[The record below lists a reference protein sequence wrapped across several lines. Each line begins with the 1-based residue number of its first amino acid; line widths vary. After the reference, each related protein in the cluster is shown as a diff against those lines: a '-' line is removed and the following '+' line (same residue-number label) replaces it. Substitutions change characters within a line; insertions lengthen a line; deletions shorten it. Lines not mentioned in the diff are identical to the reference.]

1 MFNIKSRFHKGSS
14 VLVSALITAAASTL
28 IGYGLT
34 KMISTGIDAIKN
46 QEVKMQGQQYAASR
60 INVLRSVRF
69 DSLSSMAK
77 RQINDTDYY
86 EEVIESDSTAD
97 RKNYA
102 VNIYKGSD
110 SVKPVAVMN
119 LSRTATGALLD
130 NQGADSYDSLG
141 AGGNAD
147 SSALNTAALKNY
159 TNDKFSA
166 DSDSFETDRAMD
178 VKSFVSYV
186 DGLLSKYRF
195 RSNAVTVGPNGAGAR
210 QNPIYV
216 SASDF
221 ECVPGSVTYAMTGNS
236 HGYLATLTP
245 AGNGLY
251 YVDYTEKDVPDDT
264 TGGGT
269 GGGTGGIKPPG
280 GNTEK
285 QIRYTMDFFENH
297 DVDVEFTE
305 PGTGKKTVYRD
316 GFSKTFPKGTT
327 FKVGPMSSLGGYN
340 KIILPW
346 YDETG
351 TLTEDVYV
359 VTPQDR
365 AGALLPGYWAWGE
378 CFNTSSSNPN
388 NNIRSI
394 DDYFTDFR
402 FEECKFA
409 KVYLKIVSHNP
420 LFDGN
425 IKATLYR
432 GDKVWAEFVYDAVP
446 VEVFDTSPIKE
457 YTFFAEVTPNTDYDF
472 RLECI
477 SSAPTSYYCKFQVT
491 PYEEGDI
498 TTADCKV
505 VDRI

>member
-1 MFNIKSRFHKGSS
+1 MFNTKSKFHKGSS
-14 VLVSALITAAASTL
+14 VLVSALVTAAASTL

-69 DSLSSMAK
+69 DSLSPMAK

-86 EEVIESDSTAD
+86 EEVVESDSTAD

-166 DSDSFETDRAMD
+166 DSESFATDRAMD

-195 RSNAVTVGPNGAGAR
+195 RSNAVTVGPNGVGTR

-221 ECVPGSVTYAMTGNS
+221 ECVPGSVTYAMSGNS
-236 HGYLATLTP
+236 HGYLATVTP

-251 YVDYTEKDVPDDT
+251 YVDYIEKDVPDA
-264 TGGGT
+264 GEV
-269 GGGTGGIKPPG
+269 KPP
-280 GNTEK
+280 
-285 QIRYTMDFFENH
+285 
-297 DVDVEFTE
+297 VVPE
-305 PGTGKKTVYRD
+305 PEPPKPPVAPDKFYYKTKFHED
-316 GFSKTFPKGTT
+316 CF
-327 FKVGPMSSLGGYN
+327 
-340 KIILPW
+340 W
-346 YDETG
+346 YDDQSGSNSDFVWT
-351 TLTEDVYV
+351 
-359 VTPQDR
+359 
-365 AGALLPGYWAWGE
+365 AFWMGYDG
-378 CFNTSSSNPN
+378 
-388 NNIRSI
+388 II
-394 DDYFTDFR
+394 DDLGFGYFYECVSDPYNSETTNYHNVVLLNKKPSSGYINFTFNGVTYEKVKIVTLEEYNSNYTDFQKLTNDYEYVGDLEKCPCHEVDSYDDIII
-402 FEECKFA
+402 EE
-409 KVYLKIVSHNP
+409 I
-420 LFDGN
+420 
-425 IKATLYR
+425 
-432 GDKVWAEFVYDAVP
+432 
-446 VEVFDTSPIKE
+446 
-457 YTFFAEVTPNTDYDF
+457 
-472 RLECI
+472 
-477 SSAPTSYYCKFQVT
+477 
-491 PYEEGDI
+491 
-498 TTADCKV
+498 
-505 VDRI
+505 

>member
-1 MFNIKSRFHKGSS
+1 MFNTKSKFHKGSS
-14 VLVSALITAAASTL
+14 VLVSALVTAAASTL

-69 DSLSSMAK
+69 DSLSPMAK

-86 EEVIESDSTAD
+86 EEVVESDSTAD

-166 DSDSFETDRAMD
+166 DSESFATDRAMD
-178 VKSFVSYV
+178 VKFFVSYV

-195 RSNAVTVGPNGAGAR
+195 RSNAVTVGPNGVGTR

-221 ECVPGSVTYAMTGNS
+221 ECVPGSVTYAMSGNS
-236 HGYLATLTP
+236 HGYLATVTP

-251 YVDYTEKDVPDDT
+251 YVDYIEKDVPDA
-264 TGGGT
+264 GEV
-269 GGGTGGIKPPG
+269 KPP
-280 GNTEK
+280 
-285 QIRYTMDFFENH
+285 
-297 DVDVEFTE
+297 VVPE
-305 PGTGKKTVYRD
+305 PEPPKPPVAPDKFYYKTKFHED
-316 GFSKTFPKGTT
+316 CF
-327 FKVGPMSSLGGYN
+327 
-340 KIILPW
+340 W
-346 YDETG
+346 YDDQSGSNSDFVWT
-351 TLTEDVYV
+351 
-359 VTPQDR
+359 
-365 AGALLPGYWAWGE
+365 AFWMGYDG
-378 CFNTSSSNPN
+378 
-388 NNIRSI
+388 II
-394 DDYFTDFR
+394 DDLGFGYFYECVSDPYNSETTNYHNVVLLNKKPSSGYINFTFNGVTYEKVKIVTLEEYNSNYTDFQKLTNDYEYVGDLEKCPCHEVDSYDDIII
-402 FEECKFA
+402 EE
-409 KVYLKIVSHNP
+409 I
-420 LFDGN
+420 
-425 IKATLYR
+425 
-432 GDKVWAEFVYDAVP
+432 
-446 VEVFDTSPIKE
+446 
-457 YTFFAEVTPNTDYDF
+457 
-472 RLECI
+472 
-477 SSAPTSYYCKFQVT
+477 
-491 PYEEGDI
+491 
-498 TTADCKV
+498 
-505 VDRI
+505 

>member
-1 MFNIKSRFHKGSS
+1 MFNTKSKFHKGSS
-14 VLVSALITAAASTL
+14 VLVSALVTAAVSTL

-86 EEVIESDSTAD
+86 EEVVESDSTAD

-119 LSRTATGALLD
+119 LYRTATGALLD

-166 DSDSFETDRAMD
+166 DSESFATDRAMD

-195 RSNAVTVGPNGAGAR
+195 RSNAVTVGPNGVGTR

-221 ECVPGSVTYAMTGNS
+221 ECVPGSVTYAMSGNS
-236 HGYLATLTP
+236 HGYLATVTP

-251 YVDYTEKDVPDDT
+251 YVDYIEKDVPDA
-264 TGGGT
+264 GEV
-269 GGGTGGIKPPG
+269 KPP
-280 GNTEK
+280 
-285 QIRYTMDFFENH
+285 
-297 DVDVEFTE
+297 VVPE
-305 PGTGKKTVYRD
+305 PEPPKPPVAPDKFYYKTKFHED
-316 GFSKTFPKGTT
+316 CF
-327 FKVGPMSSLGGYN
+327 
-340 KIILPW
+340 W
-346 YDETG
+346 YDDQSGSNSDFVWT
-351 TLTEDVYV
+351 
-359 VTPQDR
+359 
-365 AGALLPGYWAWGE
+365 AFWMGYDGIIDDLGFGYFYE
-378 CFNTSSSNPN
+378 CVSNPYN
-388 NNIRSI
+388 SETTNYHNVVLLNKKPSSGYINFTFNGVTYEKVKIVTLEEYNSN
-394 DDYFTDFR
+394 YTDFQKLTNDYEYVGDLEKCPCHEVDSYDDIII
-402 FEECKFA
+402 EE
-409 KVYLKIVSHNP
+409 I
-420 LFDGN
+420 
-425 IKATLYR
+425 
-432 GDKVWAEFVYDAVP
+432 
-446 VEVFDTSPIKE
+446 
-457 YTFFAEVTPNTDYDF
+457 
-472 RLECI
+472 
-477 SSAPTSYYCKFQVT
+477 
-491 PYEEGDI
+491 
-498 TTADCKV
+498 
-505 VDRI
+505 